1 MKKKK
6 KKTKKRSMDGG
17 KCLDLNFTCVVLTI
31 NCVFFI
37 YHVEKR
43 KSIEEEQPKLI
54 IERKEKKGRKKD
66 LKKQRK
72 KFQARSINR
81 YMVKYVI

>member
-1 MKKKK
+1 LKKKK
-6 KKTKKRSMDGG
+6 KKKRIHMDGG

-54 IERKEKKGRKKD
+54 IERKEKKREKKEKKRK
-66 LKKQRK
+66 
-72 KFQARSINR
+72 
-81 YMVKYVI
+81 